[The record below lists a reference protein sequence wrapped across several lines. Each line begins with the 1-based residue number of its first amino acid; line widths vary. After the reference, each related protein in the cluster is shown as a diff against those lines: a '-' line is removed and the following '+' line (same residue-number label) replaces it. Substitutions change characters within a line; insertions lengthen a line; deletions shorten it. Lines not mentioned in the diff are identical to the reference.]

1 MTNLRTLCFAVL
13 LVATG
18 CSRRQVVSTPS
29 APPQPPRIQ
38 ELDAVLASAESFP
51 CVAGLHSIPATVVE
65 IGVFGN
71 VPYQSFSNGNV
82 EVNAYGD
89 PGDLVGLEAGTK
101 VEDPA
106 LQQCLLQFIAAQPLL
121 AADQQRVQR
130 LTPAPALD
138 QQPGLT
144 VEVTPRNAP
153 DAFDAWW
160 ISLERPEMIAA
171 ARAPPEQVAAVTQ
184 PQAQWAPAPPTYYR
198 RPPRVYVRYPTY
210 RPVGVR
216 VYVPGFRRS
225 RGVYVHPAIRI
236 R

>member
-1 MTNLRTLCFAVL
+1 MNQLKALGFVVL
-13 LVATG
+13 FVASG
-18 CSRRQVVSTPS
+18 CARRQQVN
-29 APPQPPRIQ
+29 APVAQPPRIQ
-38 ELDAVLASAESFP
+38 ELDAVLASAEGFP
-51 CVAGLHSIPATVVE
+51 CVTGLHSIPSTVVE

-89 PGDLVGLEAGTK
+89 PGDLVGLEAGTR

-106 LQQCLLQFIAAQPLL
+106 LQECLMQFIAAQPLL

-130 LTPAPALD
+130 LTIAPALD

-144 VEVTPRNAP
+144 VEVTPRSAP

-171 ARAPPEQVAAVTQ
+171 AKAPPEQVNQVTT
-184 PQAQWAPAPPTYYR
+184 PHAQWNPAPPTYYR

-210 RPVGVR
+210 RPSGVR
-216 VYVPGFRRS
+216 VYVPGFSRRG
-225 RGVYVHPAIRI
+225 GVYVHPAVRI